1 MSRRGRTACTGEKR
15 RREAADGAA
24 ARALFDLNRIKRA
37 HFRTSS
43 PHIGTRVCLDG
54 WPCRDRSASSAQR
67 APRFGRRAKQYYL
80 SSPSTLA
87 SSASFVAAASASDSR
102 YRSACSGD
110 HTVARMGKHC
120 VKLEPNTSPSFSSS
134 SQNRSAPQKR
144 QGACQARAES
154 GDSQAAPPRP
164 TATTHARTAPGGVRD
179 AACGRL
185 GRGATGFTG
194 HDARVVV
201 VLGKVF
207 QKQPANTRLAQ
218 SRATREHATHACKQN
233 ETRAHL
239 CLRVRAS
246 HLTSAISY
254 SGLTGTCSTA
264 WPASRTW
271 GRPRRMCGPG
281 GVGGRASGA
290 VGGCGREP
298 RLEHGGLPRCGVAA
312 VLDGRDDE
320 QERLLVVKRVR
331 GDPGHGLELIGA
343 KHGHGGR
350 ARCTRPPASTYSACA
365 DQLRLPVSVQ
375 PFLPRQSCQWP
386 FEAPRLSGVSRHY
399 CRFELAA

>member
-1 MSRRGRTACTGEKR
+1 MMTGITCGDPGTKSQAEQGGDARLSLPRQRRRARGGERNRALSARGRSLPMSRRGRTACTGEKR

-164 TATTHARTAPGGVRD
+164 TATTHAHTAPGGVRD
-179 AACGRL
+179 ATCVAC
-185 GRGATGFTG
+185 
-194 HDARVVV
+194 
-201 VLGKVF
+201 
-207 QKQPANTRLAQ
+207 
-218 SRATREHATHACKQN
+218 SRYR
-233 ETRAHL
+233 TRA
-239 CLRVRAS
+239 
-246 HLTSAISY
+246 
-254 SGLTGTCSTA
+254 
-264 WPASRTW
+264 
-271 GRPRRMCGPG
+271 
-281 GVGGRASGA
+281 
-290 VGGCGREP
+290 
-298 RLEHGGLPRCGVAA
+298 
-312 VLDGRDDE
+312 
-320 QERLLVVKRVR
+320 
-331 GDPGHGLELIGA
+331 
-343 KHGHGGR
+343 
-350 ARCTRPPASTYSACA
+350 
-365 DQLRLPVSVQ
+365 
-375 PFLPRQSCQWP
+375 
-386 FEAPRLSGVSRHY
+386 
-399 CRFELAA
+399 